1 MYKQYEELEMRILY
15 ADMDRSH
22 LPTETKQVKCKVGE

>member
-1 MYKQYEELEMRILY
+1 MYKQYKELEMRILL

-22 LPTETKQVKCKVGE
+22 VPTETKEMKCILGE